1 MMQRTA
7 RVFSGFSLFGAL
19 IVLTALASLFTH
31 AQAQAPAAVSD
42 DDVNRIANQLYC
54 PVCENIP
61 LDVCP
66 TEACSRWREAIRQKL
81 ALGWSDQA
89 IIDNFVELYGARV
102 IGTPPKAGLNWLLY
116 VVPPLAA
123 LGLGAAA
130 FMILRKNRAA
140 KSVPEIPAAD
150 LKRPADPYRKK
161 LHDDINKDD

>member
-1 MMQRTA
+1 MQSKA
-7 RVFSGFSLFGAL
+7 RIISGFSLFGAL
-19 IVLTALASLFTH
+19 IVLTALASLFTR
-31 AQAQAPAAVSD
+31 AQAQTPAAVSD
-42 DDVNRIANQLYC
+42 DDINRIANQLYC

-89 IIDNFVELYGARV
+89 IIDNFVEAYGARV

-116 VVPPLAA
+116 VTPPLAA
-123 LGLGAAA
+123 IGLGAAA
-130 FMILRKNRAA
+130 FMILRKNRAT

-150 LKRPADPYRKK
+150 LKHPAEPYRKK
-161 LHDDINKDD
+161 LNDDINRKE